1 MAILLKLRSV
11 LGLLLALGY
20 STIVMA
26 ETSKSILIINSW
38 SEQLPWQQSIE
49 RGFLQAMDAEPNTIV
64 YTEHLDAE
72 RFPTEDYQDVF
83 AAYLTQKYK
92 SIELES
98 VVAESLPAVEFLMK
112 NQSLFTNIHRFYFPD
127 SDKVTAT
134 LSSDESLIPIF
145 EDYLGSFNEMLRIY
159 NPDNIY
165 VVADSLSY
173 SGRNQL
179 QRFKEALPTSLL
191 NDSITFLVDKPM
203 TELVDEVSRLPE
215 NSAIFYLLIFRD
227 GAGKDFIP
235 YKAAQRISEAA
246 NAPVFSVWESL
257 MGSGVVGGYL
267 LSGERV
273 GNLAGNAALYFGQQ
287 PLPTTKDAFEYYYD
301 VNQIERFGINKK
313 DLPDTTIL
321 INDFPSF
328 YESYKLQI
336 NLTLLALTLFIV
348 LSIILSVVNRKRR
361 YLVNALQT
369 EQDLLEKRVFERT
382 QELNQLRI
390 KAEKD
395 ARTDVLTQLNNRR
408 AFFELGSLIHSQSV
422 RYKRS
427 YAILVMDVDLFKQV
441 NDTYGHDAG
450 DVALKRLAHVMQASL
465 RSSDIMAR
473 IGGEE
478 FAAIITDL
486 SNNNVLHKAEHLR
499 ASLEKEEITW
509 KAHSFSITMSIGVA
523 YYSPNDKGISDV
535 LKRADQALYNAK
547 GHGRNQVIDTSN

>member
-1 MAILLKLRSV
+1 MAILLKLRLV

-301 VNQIERFGINKK
+301 VNQLERFGINKK
-313 DLPDTTIL
+313 DLLDTTIL

-450 DVALKRLAHVMQASL
+450 DVALKRLAHVMHASL

>member
-1 MAILLKLRSV
+1 MAILLKLRLV

-191 NDSITFLVDKPM
+191 NDPITYLVDKPM
-203 TELVDEVSRLPE
+203 TELVEEVSRLPE

-450 DVALKRLAHVMQASL
+450 DVALKRLAHVMHASL

>member
-1 MAILLKLRSV
+1 MAISLKLRLV

-26 ETSKSILIINSW
+26 ETSKSVLIINSW
-38 SEQLPWQQSIE
+38 SEQLPWQQSVE

-83 AAYLTQKYK
+83 ATYLTQKYK

-112 NQSLFTNIHRFYFPD
+112 NQSLFKNIHRFYFPD
-127 SDKVTAT
+127 SDKVTAS

-203 TELVDEVSRLPE
+203 TELVEEVSRLPE
-215 NSAIFYLLIFRD
+215 NSAIFYLLIFKD

-235 YKAAQRISEAA
+235 YKAAQIISEAA

-267 LSGERV
+267 LSGELV

-465 RSSDIMAR
+465 RSSDITAR

>member
-1 MAILLKLRSV
+1 MAILLKLRLV

-165 VVADSLSY
+165 IVADSLSY

-203 TELVDEVSRLPE
+203 TELVEEVSRLPE

-235 YKAAQRISEAA
+235 YKAAKIISEAA

-273 GNLAGNAALYFGQQ
+273 GNLAGNAALYFGHQ

-301 VNQIERFGINKK
+301 VIQIERFGINKK
-313 DLPDTTIL
+313 DFPDTTIL

-408 AFFELGSLIHSQSV
+408 AFFELGSLIHSQSA

-465 RSSDIMAR
+465 RSSDITAR

>member
-1 MAILLKLRSV
+1 MAISLKLRLV

-26 ETSKSILIINSW
+26 ETSKSVLIINSW
-38 SEQLPWQQSIE
+38 SEQLPWQQSVE

-83 AAYLTQKYK
+83 ATYLTQKYK

-112 NQSLFTNIHRFYFPD
+112 NQSLFKNIHRFYFPD
-127 SDKVTAT
+127 SDKVTAS

-203 TELVDEVSRLPE
+203 TELVEEVSRLPE
-215 NSAIFYLLIFRD
+215 NSAIFYLLIFKD

-465 RSSDIMAR
+465 RSSDITAR

-509 KAHSFSITMSIGVA
+509 KAHLFSVTMSIGVA
-523 YYSPNDKGISDV
+523 HYSPNDKGISDV

>member
-1 MAILLKLRSV
+1 MAILLKLRLV

-165 VVADSLSY
+165 IVADSLSY

-203 TELVDEVSRLPE
+203 TELVEEVSRLPE
-215 NSAIFYLLIFRD
+215 NSAIFYLLTFRD

-235 YKAAQRISEAA
+235 YKAAKIISEAA

-273 GNLAGNAALYFGQQ
+273 GNLAGNAALYFGHQ

-301 VNQIERFGINKK
+301 VIQIERFGINKK
-313 DLPDTTIL
+313 DFPDTTIL

-408 AFFELGSLIHSQSV
+408 AFFELGSLIHSQSA

-465 RSSDIMAR
+465 RSSDITAR

-509 KAHSFSITMSIGVA
+509 KAHSFFITMSIGVA